1 MVFFNFVMERY
12 SEILSLTGKHLQLTA
27 IAVLL
32 AIFIGVPIGIL
43 ISRYKKAAPYVIGIA
58 NIIQAVPSLALLGF
72 LIPIIGIGEMPSIL
86 MVFLYSLLPIIKN
99 TYTSLENISPDI
111 KEAGKAM
118 GMTNYQLLTMVELPL
133 AFPIIM
139 AGVRISS
146 VTAVGLM
153 TIAAYVGAG
162 GLGDLIFA
170 GIQSLNSSMI
180 LSGAIPACIMALLLD
195 FIVGKIEKKAS
206 EKKSKNR
213 KKTRRNR
220 IIALSTCIIL
230 IISFGIFNYRKKAN
244 TIVIGSKDY
253 VEQEVLCN
261 LMAEM
266 LKNHTDLNVETKFQ
280 LGGSSVVVEAIKK
293 GDIDIYPEYT
303 GVGLMY
309 VLKLPHDSDTD
320 RVYNTVKKGFKD
332 EMNLEFLKPFGYN
345 NTYAVAVR
353 KDTAKEYDLKKVS
366 DIAKVSNNLKS
377 GFTVSFVDR
386 QDGLLGLEKNY
397 GLKFKEVLK
406 MDSGVRYSSLINK
419 QTDVTDAFTTDGMLK
434 SLDLVLLEDDKG
446 VFPPYYAAP
455 VIKSE
460 TLEKYPEVEEILN
473 KLADKISEK
482 DMIEMNYN
490 VDELGMTAQ
499 QSAINFLRKKGLID

>member
-1 MVFFNFVMERY
+1 MVFFKFVMERY

-58 NIIQAVPSLALLGF
+58 NIVQAVPSLALLGF

-133 AFPIIM
+133 ALPIIM

-195 FIVGKIEKKAS
+195 FIIGKIEKKAS

-253 VEQEVLCN
+253 VEQEVLGN

-353 KDTAKEYDLKKVS
+353 KDTAQEYDLKKVS
-366 DIAKVSNNLKS
+366 DIANVSNNLKS

-386 QDGLLGLEKNY
+386 QDGLLGLEKTY

-460 TLEKYPEVEEILN
+460 TLEKYPEIEEILN
-473 KLADKISEK
+473 RLADKISEK

>member
-1 MVFFNFVMERY
+1 MVFFKFVMERY

-58 NIIQAVPSLALLGF
+58 NIVQAVPSLALLGF

-195 FIVGKIEKKAS
+195 FIIGKIEKKAS

-253 VEQEVLCN
+253 VEQEVLGN

-332 EMNLEFLKPFGYN
+332 EMNLEFLRPFGYN

-353 KDTAKEYDLKKVS
+353 KDTAQEYDLKKVS
-366 DIAKVSNNLKS
+366 DIANVSNNLKS

-386 QDGLLGLEKNY
+386 QDGLLGLEKTY

-460 TLEKYPEVEEILN
+460 TLEKYPEIEEILN
-473 KLADKISEK
+473 RLADKISEK

>member
-12 SEILSLTGKHLQLTA
+12 SQILSLTGRHLQLTA

-58 NIIQAVPSLALLGF
+58 NIVQAVPSLALLGF

-118 GMTNYQLLTMVELPL
+118 GMTNYQLLTMVGLPL

-195 FIVGKIEKKAS
+195 FIIGKIEKKAS

-220 IIALSTCIIL
+220 IIALSSCIIL

-253 VEQEVLCN
+253 VEQEVLGN

-353 KDTAKEYDLKKVS
+353 KDTAQEYDLKKVS
-366 DIAKVSNNLKS
+366 DIANVSNNLKS

-460 TLEKYPEVEEILN
+460 TLENYPEIEEILN
-473 KLADKISEK
+473 RLADKISEK

-499 QSAINFLRKKGLID
+499 QSALNFLKKKGLID

>member
-1 MVFFNFVMERY
+1 MGFFNFITQRS

-27 IAVLL
+27 ISVLL

-43 ISRYKKAAPYVIGIA
+43 ISRYKKAAPYVIGVA
-58 NIIQAVPSLALLGF
+58 NIVQAVPSLALLGF
-72 LIPIIGIGEMPSIL
+72 LIPVIGIGELPSIL

-170 GIQSLNSSMI
+170 GIQSLNSYMI

-195 FIVGKIEKKAS
+195 FVVGKIEKSAS
-206 EKKSKNR
+206 KKKSKNR
-213 KKTRRNR
+213 KKIRRNR
-220 IIALSTCIIL
+220 FVAAATCVVL
-230 IISFGIFNYRKKAN
+230 IISFGIFSSMKKAN

-253 VEQEVLCN
+253 VEQEVLGN

-266 LKNHTDLNVETKFQ
+266 LKHHTDLNIETKFQ

-293 GDIDIYPEYT
+293 GDVDIYPEYT

-309 VLKLPHDSDTD
+309 VLKLPHDSDTN

-332 EMNLEFLKPFGYN
+332 KMNLEFLKPFGYN
-345 NTYAVAVR
+345 NTYAIAVR
-353 KDTAKEYDLKKVS
+353 QDTAKQYNLKTVS

-386 QDGLLGLEKNY
+386 QDGLLGLEKTY
-397 GLKFKEVLK
+397 DLRFKEVLK
-406 MDSGVRYSSLINK
+406 MDSGVRYSSLISN

-434 SLDLVLLEDDKG
+434 SLNLTLLEDDKG

-455 VIKSE
+455 VIKAE
-460 TLEKYPEVEEILN
+460 TLDKYPEVGEVLN
-473 KLADKISEK
+473 KLANKITEK

-490 VDELGMTAQ
+490 VDKLGMTAQ
-499 QSAINFLRKKGLID
+499 ESALKFLKSKGLID

>member
-1 MVFFNFVMERY
+1 VNFFNFVTER
-12 SEILSLTGKHLQLTA
+12 SSQILSLTGKHLQLTA

-58 NIIQAVPSLALLGF
+58 NVVQAVPSLALLGF
-72 LIPIIGIGEMPSIL
+72 LIPLIGIGEMPAIL

-162 GLGDLIFA
+162 GLGDLIFS

-195 FIVGKIEKKAS
+195 FIIGKIEKKAS

-213 KKTRRNR
+213 KKARIKR
-220 IIALSTCIIL
+220 IIALASCVIL
-230 IISFGIFNYRKKAN
+230 IISFGIFNSQKKSN

-253 VEQEVLCN
+253 VEQEVLGN
-261 LMAEM
+261 LIAEM
-266 LKNHTDLNVETKFQ
+266 LKHHTNLNVETKFQ

-309 VLKLPHDSDTD
+309 VLKLPHDSDPD

-332 EMNLEFLKPFGYN
+332 KMNLQFLKPFGYN

-353 KDTAKEYDLKKVS
+353 KDTAKQYNLKNVS
-366 DIAKVSNNLKS
+366 DIAKVSNNLKA

-386 QDGLLGLEKNY
+386 QDGLLGLEDTY

-406 MDSGVRYSSLINK
+406 MDSGVRYSSLISK

-434 SLDLVLLEDDKG
+434 SLDLTLLEDDKS

-473 KLADKISEK
+473 RLSDKISEE

-499 QSAINFLRKKGLID
+499 QSALDFLKKKGLID

>member
-1 MVFFNFVMERY
+1 MVFFKFVMERY

-58 NIIQAVPSLALLGF
+58 NIVQAVPSLALLGF

-195 FIVGKIEKKAS
+195 FIIGKIEKKAS

-253 VEQEVLCN
+253 VEQEVLGN

-353 KDTAKEYDLKKVS
+353 KDTAQEYDLKKVS